1 MILRDHVADSILL
14 EYDEVEVP
22 KTFLIG
28 PDGNLVAKELAGEG
42 VVEAMANA
50 LGRK

>member
-1 MILRDHVADSILL
+1 MILRDRVADSIVL
-14 EYDEVEVP
+14 EYDAGEVP

-28 PDGNLVAKELAGEG
+28 PDGKLVAKELAGDG
-42 VVEAMANA
+42 VVEAVAKA